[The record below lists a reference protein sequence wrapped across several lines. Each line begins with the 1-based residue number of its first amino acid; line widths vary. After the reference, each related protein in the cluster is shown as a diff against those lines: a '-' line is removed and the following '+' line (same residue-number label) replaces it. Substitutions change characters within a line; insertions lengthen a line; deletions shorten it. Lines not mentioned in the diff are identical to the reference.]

1 MVAGRAA
8 LIPAGVGRGRARGG
22 VVEVEE
28 EEGKAWARGIEER
41 WVELVG
47 IDERAAA
54 CAAPAR
60 LDSSW
65 RRSKRGE
72 KRGWGCWE
80 DKAEDG
86 RHGRHRATASGRS
99 PRVERARGR
108 TGTVKIFF
116 TPCI

>member
-1 MVAGRAA
+1 M
-8 LIPAGVGRGRARGG
+8 
-22 VVEVEE
+22 EE
-28 EEGKAWARGIEER
+28 EEGKAWARGIEEW

-86 RHGRHRATASGRS
+86 RHGRHKGDG
-99 PRVERARGR
+99 ERARGR
-108 TGTVKIFF
+108 MGAVKILF
-116 TPCI
+116 TPCT